1 MSAGAEIYRD
11 WLITGLR
18 SRRRILADAAGVL
31 RADGY
36 VGLANRVDARAAAV
50 HAEITRQE
58 EITARRRAMI
68 QEHREARR

>member
-11 WLITGLR
+11 WTITE